1 MFRDVCIY
9 LFNFALL
16 QEKFK
21 HAFRVLFYK
30 CPCSCCGRGVVKD
43 AYVEPSEDALHK
55 SSVSGFHESSRIQ
68 MNNGRLQRYLKVQ
81 TNSYTTESSFV

>member
-1 MFRDVCIY
+1 MFKTIY
-9 LFNFALL
+9 LKSPAVLF

-43 AYVEPSEDALHK
+43 AYLEPSEDHHHK
-55 SSVSGFHESSRIQ
+55 TSVSGFHASSRLA
-68 MNNGRLQRYLKVQ
+68 MDNGRVRRYTKVQ